1 MCWLLFLTALAG
13 PASGQTVVPRDTT
26 RRVAVD
32 TSRAAGDSTARR
44 AGDSLRTSPGD
55 TSRGA
60 RPDSATRSSA
70 DTARSAA
77 RDSAQR
83 STPAADAPAAA
94 APPVISDSVLAAACA
109 QGGSLAAN
117 LLVVLFTPTAADSD
131 RVALAKAV
139 GGTLAGP
146 ADAVR
151 AGGYYLQLPNA
162 DLDPTVA
169 DRVIRYPTVQ
179 EVGPVSCPPR

>member
-1 MCWLLFLTALAG
+1 VIGPACWLLFLTALAS
-13 PASGQTVVPRDTT
+13 PVSGQTVVPRDTT
-26 RRVAVD
+26 RRVGGD
-32 TSRAAGDSTARR
+32 TTRPPADSAARPRA
-44 AGDSLRTSPGD
+44 DSLRASPGD
-55 TSRGA
+55 TA
-60 RPDSATRSSA
+60 RPVRADSAARASA
-70 DTARSAA
+70 DTARPAA
-77 RDSAQR
+77 NDSARR
-83 STPAADAPAAA
+83 STPSAEAA
-94 APPVISDSVLAAACA
+94 PVISDSVLAAACA

-117 LLVVLFTPTAADSD
+117 LLVVLFVPTVADSD

-179 EVGPVSCPPR
+179 EVGPVSCPSR